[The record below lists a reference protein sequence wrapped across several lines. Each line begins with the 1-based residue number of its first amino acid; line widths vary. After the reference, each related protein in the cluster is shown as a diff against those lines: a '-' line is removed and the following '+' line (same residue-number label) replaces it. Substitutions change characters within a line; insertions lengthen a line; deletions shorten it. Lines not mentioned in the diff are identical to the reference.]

1 MACPTTWNPDTW
13 ALKFTIKVEGLI
25 NTKFYAFGLSQ
36 TYDWV
41 EKEIFWEYVNFHY
54 CPMLT
59 LP

>member
-25 NTKFYAFGLSQ
+25 NTKVYAFGLSQ